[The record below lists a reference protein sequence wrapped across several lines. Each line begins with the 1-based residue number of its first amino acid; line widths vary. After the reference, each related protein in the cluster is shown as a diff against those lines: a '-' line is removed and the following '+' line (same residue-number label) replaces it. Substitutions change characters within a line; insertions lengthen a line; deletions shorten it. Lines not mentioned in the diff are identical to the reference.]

1 MRPLPQRR
9 AATRRTRLSTRQGD
23 QKTAQSSGQD
33 SPKVDKTLLLEG
45 IYYGDSPGSLRGP
58 RALYEQAKRQGYKNI
73 TQKDCVNYLLTQP
86 VYTLYRPARRNY
98 RRNQIVT
105 YFCGEVVQIDIMD
118 MQRYRKENDGYLY
131 SLLTYDTYSKFLT
144 SFPIQNRKPESVL
157 AGLENLVQ
165 TLPFA
170 IVNIYWDKEG
180 SFLSRKVQSWL
191 KQYRIGNYTTNSQ
204 VKAPGVERVIRTIRL
219 AVQRHFEHT
228 GTLRWIDYLPLFV
241 SNYNNRKHSTTK
253 QRPVD
258 LVSDPMITVP
268 HAHSPDVALSLPPI
282 GSFVR
287 LNRLR
292 GIFEKEASGNWTRE
306 VFRVVRHK
314 VTSSIPMIYVEDLR
328 GEPVLGGLYPEEY
341 QQVAWDPT
349 KKEIDKV
356 LKKRQRKGQPTE
368 RFVTYLGWPS
378 NYAEWTSL

>member
-1 MRPLPQRR
+1 MRPVSQR
-9 AATRRTRLSTRQGD
+9 ATATRSTRLFTRQRNH
-23 QKTAQSSGQD
+23 KAAQSSGQN
-33 SPKVDKTLLLEG
+33 SPKVDKTLRLEA
-45 IYYGDSPGSLRGP
+45 IYYGDSSGALRGP
-58 RALYEQAKRQGYKNI
+58 RALCQQAKTQGFKDI
-73 TQKDCVNYLLTQP
+73 TLKDCKDYLLTQP

-118 MQRYRKENDGYLY
+118 MQRYREENDGYLY
-131 SLLTYDTYSKFLT
+131 SLLAYDTYSKFLT
-144 SFPIQNRKPESVL
+144 SFPIKDRKPESVL
-157 AGLENLVQ
+157 AGLENLVN

-191 KQYRIGNYTTNSQ
+191 KQHQIGNYTTNSK

-228 GTLRWIDYLPLFV
+228 GTRRWINYLPLFV

-253 QRPVD
+253 LRPVD
-258 LVSDPMITVP
+258 LVNDPMTTVP
-268 HAHSPDVALSLPPI
+268 HVHEPDKAVSLPPI

-306 VFRVVRHK
+306 VFRVARHK
-314 VTSSIPMIYVEDLR
+314 VSSPIPMIYVEDLS
-328 GEPVLGGLYPEEY
+328 GEPVLGALYPEEY
-341 QQVAWDPT
+341 QPVAWDPT

-356 LKKRQRKGQPTE
+356 LKKRHRRGQPPE
-368 RFVTYLGWPS
+368 RLVTYLGWPS
-378 NYAEWTSL
+378 NFAEWTTI